1 MANLTKTRSGLLF
14 YDDFS
19 EKTLMWTLSPSD
31 AICLSF
37 GDEGLQMKHNNKY
50 CSYTITEPSA
60 DEYSCIIKLDHKPYN
75 YQDIAGVL
83 ILSTNKEYAE
93 CQTYLATGPSELTN
107 AQQLQDD
114 IKNYVDYIMQ
124 DNNYIKWSE
133 NDEDTSDV
141 SSATEENEN
150 NLQVNGFIDTIYK
163 YIKINKNKYKYIFYA
178 SEDGFNWIEVGNV
191 KFADSNVIGF
201 FIYGTN
207 DKELISNSHCYFKEF
222 AIYSSKYL
230 EIQGLDKL
238 YDAEIVDDNGNILLR
253 TDSSQYQHMI
263 NRTNKKCLINTTT
276 MPMPVINPMIRIYE
290 KGCYSTTIQ
299 QFYLNDKIYGGDV
312 YSLERDIRLYI
323 NNTEINQSEI
333 YDLGTFFYG
342 SYYVKLD
349 VHNHEDYIVSDIK
362 IKVIK
367 YSEYYGGEE
376 PVGVALYSEDYSED
390 ELEYSKEVI
399 IDEIRPSEGKSIFI
413 KLMDIPVQDF
423 YKTANSYRFKI
434 MIE

>member
-1 MANLTKTRSGLLF
+1 
-14 YDDFS
+14 
-19 EKTLMWTLSPSD
+19 
-31 AICLSF
+31 
-37 GDEGLQMKHNNKY
+37 
-50 CSYTITEPSA
+50 
-60 DEYSCIIKLDHKPYN
+60 
-75 YQDIAGVL
+75 
-83 ILSTNKEYAE
+83 
-93 CQTYLATGPSELTN
+93 
-107 AQQLQDD
+107 
-114 IKNYVDYIMQ
+114 
-124 DNNYIKWSE
+124 
-133 NDEDTSDV
+133 
-141 SSATEENEN
+141 
-150 NLQVNGFIDTIYK
+150 
-163 YIKINKNKYKYIFYA
+163 
-178 SEDGFNWIEVGNV
+178 
-191 KFADSNVIGF
+191 
-201 FIYGTN
+201 
-207 DKELISNSHCYFKEF
+207 
-222 AIYSSKYL
+222 
-230 EIQGLDKL
+230 
-238 YDAEIVDDNGNILLR
+238 
-253 TDSSQYQHMI
+253 
-263 NRTNKKCLINTTT
+263 

-342 SYYVKLD
+342 SYYIKLD
-349 VHNHEDYIVSDIK
+349 VHNHEDYIISDIK